1 MAVVEANGQWILM
14 DGSGMTTH
22 ETLPAGT
29 YMLRAGMMGI
39 NLVSAG
45 EDFVIGKD
53 EEVFGGRESKIDMIN
68 KAYDASDAS
77 TGVLLSGGKGIG
89 KTLFS
94 RMLATKAIEKGMSVV
109 LVDHKSGGANIIDII
124 GQLPDNTMVMFDEFE
139 KVFDAED
146 QERLLG
152 MFDGTSTKKR
162 LFVIT
167 MNRVDKAS
175 TYLLDRPGRF
185 LFHLRF
191 EAPTEPEI
199 AEYLNAKVE
208 NVSKEDLQTIFNLSK
223 IIEVNYDIL
232 NAVAKMMNLGFR
244 VREVL
249 KDLNIASGEGV
260 SMSHKVTNTLIN
272 TKTGKI
278 VDTWSNTQTLALL
291 NYLLDDRELYVQGS
305 DKVFS
310 FEAAQLVQDEHGVVY
325 ADTNLEYGELKEGQ
339 LRLADPDNVD
349 DDNEFIDPNVYAVHT
364 EIVRATFAPRY
375 DAGLKKEADT
385 ELSVA
390 EIN

>member
-45 EDFVIGKD
+45 EDFVIGEN
-53 EEVFGGRESKIDMIN
+53 EEVFGGREQKIDMIN
-68 KAYDASDAS
+68 KAYDASESS

-94 RMLATKAIEKGMSVV
+94 RMLATKAIEKGMPVV

-191 EAPTEPEI
+191 EAPNEKEI
-199 AEYLNAKVE
+199 AEYLNAKVG
-208 NVSKEDLQTIFNLSK
+208 NISKEDLQTVFNLSK
-223 IIEVNYDIL
+223 VIEVNYDIL
-232 NAVAKMMNLGFR
+232 NALAKMMNLGFR

-249 KDLNIASGEGV
+249 KDLNIASSGGTKLKY
-260 SMSHKVTNTLIN
+260 KVMNTLIN
-272 TKTGKI
+272 TNTNKVIGK
-278 VDTWSNTQTLALL
+278 WENNQYLALL
-291 NYLLDDRELYVQGS
+291 DYLLDDRDMTIFGNELVFGIEA
-305 DKVFS
+305 DK
-310 FEAAQLVQDEHGVVY
+310 LVQDENGLVY
-325 ADTNLEYGELKEGQ
+325 TDTRLSEEDLKSNLM
-339 LRLADPDNVD
+339 RLDPENVYD
-349 DDNEFIDPNVYAVHT
+349 DDKFIDPNAYTVHT

-375 DAGLKKEADT
+375 DAGVNNEART
-385 ELSVA
+385 ESPVEEA
-390 EIN
+390 N